1 MFAKIRKGNGFG
13 GCLDYIT
20 RVKQDDKPIE
30 KRVWKI
36 LDSDGVRLADG
47 KKDWRK
53 RAAADMERPTLTRSK
68 IKDPCGHIALGFA
81 PEDAHRLTDEFIT
94 QIAKEYMEAMGIK
107 NTPFVIVRHTDA
119 DHPHCHL
126 MFSRVD
132 YDGKIIKPVTNWHR
146 NKGVCFDITERHGLT
161 IAEDSLLLDT
171 SKLRGAE
178 KSRIEIRQI
187 GHEVLKDKSISDWP
201 TFQKRMKERGVNVKC
216 LWKDP
221 GAKKLEI
228 KTLIYARG
236 SHSFVASKI
245 SKDYTPSGLL
255 GMFNKNIESM
265 NAPKVNAT
273 PSTPK
278 VSPSPQ
284 SNSPA
289 IALSSISLNSSPAVD
304 KPALTVGGGSGL
316 SDDFKHFLAMHPGMS
331 IEEALHKFQEEQKAK
346 AQARQRPKLRMH

>member
-36 LDSDGVRLADG
+36 LDSDGVRSADG
-47 KKDWRK
+47 EKDWRK
-53 RAAADMERPTLTRSK
+53 RAAADIERPTLTRSK

-81 PEDAHRLTDEFIT
+81 PEDAHRLTDEFMT
-94 QIAKEYMEAMGIK
+94 QVAKEYMEAMGIK
-107 NTPFVIVRHTDA
+107 NTPYVIVRHTDA

-146 NKGVCFDITERHGLT
+146 NKRVCFDITKRHGLT
-161 IAEDSLLLDT
+161 IAEDSLSLDT

-201 TFQKRMKERGVNVKC
+201 TFQRRMKEQGVNVKC

-221 GAKKLEI
+221 DAKKLEI
-228 KTLIYARG
+228 KTLIYAKGGKPRRG
-236 SHSFVASKI
+236 
-245 SKDYTPSGLL
+245 
-255 GMFNKNIESM
+255 
-265 NAPKVNAT
+265 
-273 PSTPK
+273 
-278 VSPSPQ
+278 
-284 SNSPA
+284 
-289 IALSSISLNSSPAVD
+289 
-304 KPALTVGGGSGL
+304 
-316 SDDFKHFLAMHPGMS
+316 
-331 IEEALHKFQEEQKAK
+331 
-346 AQARQRPKLRMH
+346 

>member
-36 LDSDGVRLADG
+36 LDSDGVRIADG
-47 KKDWRK
+47 EKDWRK
-53 RAAADMERPTLTRSK
+53 RAAADIERPTLSRSK

-81 PEDAHRLTDEFIT
+81 PEDAHRLTDEFMV
-94 QIAKEYMEAMGIK
+94 QVAKEYMEAMGIK
-107 NTPFVIVRHTDA
+107 NTPYVIVRHTDA

-161 IAEDSLLLDT
+161 IAEDSLSLDT

-187 GHEVLKDKSISDWP
+187 GHEVLKDKSITDWP
-201 TFQKRMKERGVNVKC
+201 TFQRRMKEQGVNVKC
-216 LWKDP
+216 LWKDE
-221 GAKKLEI
+221 ARTKI
-228 KTLIYARG
+228 KTLVYAKG
-236 SHSFVASKI
+236 NHSFIASKI
-245 SKDYTPSGLL
+245 GKNYTPTSLL
-255 GMFNKNIESM
+255 TQFEANLKSQM
-265 NAPKVNAT
+265 APTVKAAQIPAAAPQAQALAITLSV
-273 PSTPK
+273 PSLG
-278 VSPSPQ
+278 SQ
-284 SNSPA
+284 SADDTNMV
-289 IALSSISLNSSPAVD
+289 L
-304 KPALTVGGGSGL
+304 GGGL
-316 SDDFKHFLAMHPGMS
+316 SDDFAHFLKMHPGMS
-331 IEEALHKFQEEQKAK
+331 IEEAKRKFKEQQKLK
-346 AQARQRPKLRMH
+346 AQQRKGPKMRH